1 MKRQLY
7 MGGGIMNIVPR
18 DKAVLGGLKKTLKKA
33 VGGIKDIFSSD
44 VGKLALLGLGG
55 YGLATGSFGLP
66 KLPMPEFATDFLAKE
81 GVKKTLGVGLAGA
94 IFGGAFAGKSEEE
107 VKAITSDKNALKA
120 YLTQYYTNLN
130 PELRINQKK

>member
-120 YLTQYYTNLN
+120 
-130 PELRINQKK
+130 